1 MISRFSSYRRRLG
14 RDNLGVS
21 PSFVDNAAFTLI
33 ELLVVIA
40 ILGVLSGLL
49 LPAIMA
55 ARESAR
61 QTACSNNLRQL
72 YMATEMYIGRYNG
85 WFPQAATMDN
95 LYRWHGAREALD
107 DPWDMTQGPLYPF
120 LQEERIHEC
129 PTIGGL
135 DMTTPGAFELGAGG
149 YGYNS
154 QYVGGTPSMDFEQSH
169 MPANISRIRDTTK
182 TFLFGDSAFLD
193 GEGNLI
199 EYGSITAPVW
209 EAWGSNAD
217 PSNHFR
223 HRGQANFIYVDGHVQ
238 GHDLQYVHVSG
249 WTMTE
254 EDAKKHNL
262 GFPSSDNELFK
273 AR

>member
-1 MISRFSSYRRRLG
+1 MISRISSYRRPINRYYL
-14 RDNLGVS
+14 RAIS
-21 PSFVDNAAFTLI
+21 SFMENAAFTLI

-40 ILGVLSGLL
+40 IIGILSGLL

-55 ARESAR
+55 ARERAR

-85 WFPQAATMDN
+85 WFPQAATPDN
-95 LYRWHGAREALD
+95 LFRWHGSREALD
-107 DPWDMTQGPLYPF
+107 EPWDLTQGPLYPF
-120 LQEERIHEC
+120 LQEKRIHEC
-129 PTIGGL
+129 PTIGGQDL
-135 DMTTPGAFELGAGG
+135 TTPGAFELGAGG
-149 YGYNS
+149 YGYNA
-154 QYVGGTPSMDFEQSH
+154 QYIGGSPVMDFEQSH
-169 MPANISRIRDTTK
+169 MPANISRVRDTSATL
-182 TFLFGDSAFLD
+182 LFGDAAFLD

-223 HRGQANFIYVDGHVQ
+223 HRGQANFVYVDGHVE
-238 GHDLQYVHVSG
+238 GHDLNYVHVSG
-249 WTMTE
+249 WTMSE
-254 EDAKKHNL
+254 EDAWDNDL
-262 GFPSSDNELFK
+262 GFPSSDNSLYK